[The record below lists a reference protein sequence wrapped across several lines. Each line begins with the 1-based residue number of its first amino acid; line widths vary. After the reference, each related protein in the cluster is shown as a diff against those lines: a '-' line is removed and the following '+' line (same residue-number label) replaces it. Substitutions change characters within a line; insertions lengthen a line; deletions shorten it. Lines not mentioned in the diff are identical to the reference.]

1 MGFIAKSKQGLRDE
15 SGQALVLMVFSM
27 TVLLGFMALAVDVGM
42 LLNAK
47 RKAQTAA
54 DAAAIAGALAY
65 SYKGAS
71 YATGAAEAAANS
83 NGVETGAVT
92 VTPSPSD
99 GWHTGDGYIEVV
111 IRQKNP
117 TFFMAAFNRG
127 SMFVAARAVAGI
139 TPNPDCIIAL
149 DKTDPDS
156 FDVQGSAQVSSPGC
170 SIHINSSSGTALC
183 TTGNATVSAP
193 AINIAG
199 AQNPAPPCNGAQ
211 SNANTGAQQVDD
223 PFAGLAYPTCNAGN
237 TTSVTSVTTS
247 NVGSLPSVAATI
259 NGKTAKVTCFSG
271 SNVSIA
277 SGVTLGTAGSNQIFV
292 FQNGLKEPNGK
303 GSITV
308 NGTID
313 LAGGG
318 FDQKNFG
325 IKLTA
330 PADSAAA
337 YNGLGFIVPAT
348 NTSVSCSPPYGGTQP
363 CVQIQFGSGWGDL
376 DAIMYVPGATLFMQ
390 DDGGGNQVAGI
401 VAYKLYDKSSD
412 LIITKSY
419 NLAHSTTTPL
429 SAIAL
434 VE

>member
-27 TVLLGFMALAVDVGM
+27 TVLLGFLALAVDVG
-42 LLNAK
+42 LLFNAK
-47 RKAQTAA
+47 RKVQTAA

-65 SYKGAS
+65 SYQGAS
-71 YATGAAEAAANS
+71 YATGAAYEAANS
-83 NGVETGAVT
+83 NGVETSAVT

-99 GWHTGDGYIEVV
+99 GWHTGAGYIEVV

-117 TFFMAAFNRG
+117 TFLMKVFNRS

-139 TPNPDCIIAL
+139 TPNPDCIVAL
-149 DKTDPDS
+149 DKIDPQS
-156 FDVQGSAQVSSPGC
+156 FDVQGNAKVVSPGC

-183 TTGNATVSAP
+183 TTGNATITAP

-199 AQNPAPPCNGAQ
+199 AQNPAPPCNGSQ
-211 SNANTGAQQVDD
+211 NNANTGAQQVAD
-223 PFAGLAYPTCNAGN
+223 PFTGLEYPTCNAGN
-237 TTSVTSVTTS
+237 TTSVTLVTTS
-247 NVGSLPSVAATI
+247 NVASLPSVSATL

-277 SGVTLGTAGSNQIFV
+277 SGVTLGKAGDSQIFV
-292 FQNGLKEPNGK
+292 FQNGLKEPNGN

-330 PADSAAA
+330 PADSTAA

-348 NTSVSCSPPYGGTQP
+348 NTSVTCSPPYGGTQP
-363 CVQIQFGSGWGDL
+363 CVQIQFGSGGGDL
-376 DAIMYVPGATLFMQ
+376 DGIMYVPGATLFMQ

-401 VAYKLYDKSSD
+401 VAYKLYDKSSN

-419 NLAHSTTTPL
+419 NVAHASTTPL
-429 SAIAL
+429 STIAL